1 MSAHYQGQANE
12 YNEQNFGKCR
22 GEEGDDNISGIT
34 GGGTACVKRAPLR
47 NLRKYSGG
55 CRTGV
60 SGCPVQFLEG
70 GVVSE
75 LLQQSGGETS
85 TIISPLVFQTQ
96 RARRQLGR
104 GQVVTAVAFGTY

>member
-12 YNEQNFGKCR
+12 YNEQNCGKCR
-22 GEEGDDNISGIT
+22 GVEGDDNISGLT

-47 NLRKYSGG
+47 NLTKCSGG

-60 SGCPVQFLEG
+60 SGGPVHCLEG
-70 GVVSE
+70 GMVSE

-96 RARRQLGR
+96 RARSGGSLAGGR
-104 GQVVTAVAFGTY
+104 